1 MLRKK
6 WLLRTII
13 AGCAASCAQ
22 TVFAADTLVRQFNAG
37 DSAAAVGIAPAVED
51 VELTGPQ
58 ALTSDADGN
67 LFVLDQIN
75 GRILR
80 FDPKQPGGDPSVLKM
95 PADVQPNDLIVRKS
109 DILVWDGSIRTLK
122 AANEPSTRGV
132 GGGEIQLEE
141 VGTRGVDDPIAVSAF
156 AQMGSQPPGSAAELL
171 DQNTRAAVVTK
182 GRQRE
187 RQYIA
192 SQYDAAASVFIGT
205 RHHRI
210 ARLHGIGFRRSQ
222 HAGVRGAIQ
231 KIRPELRGTGVVLT

>member
-22 TVFAADTLVRQFNAG
+22 TVIAADTLVRQFNAG
-37 DSAAAVGIAPAVED
+37 DGAAAVGIAPAVED

-109 DILVWDGSIRTLK
+109 RAFS
-122 AANEPSTRGV
+122 
-132 GGGEIQLEE
+132 LEE
-141 VGTRGVDDPIAVSAF
+141 FGRRQLVNLQGLPLFVASPEDIVIAKLEWSKL
-156 AQMGSQPPGSAAELL
+156 AQSQRHIQDVAAILRVRWESLDRTYLEKWIRDLNLETEWSDARSAA
-171 DQNTRAAVVTK
+171 
-182 GRQRE
+182 GM
-187 RQYIA
+187 
-192 SQYDAAASVFIGT
+192 
-205 RHHRI
+205 
-210 ARLHGIGFRRSQ
+210 
-222 HAGVRGAIQ
+222 
-231 KIRPELRGTGVVLT
+231 